1 MRSRRIAPGRWL
13 LPILAG
19 FLFLLVFALAL
30 SLTLPGDAILSLV
43 RPALGRAGLGIDARS
58 VRMGLPLSV
67 RMTDAM
73 VSRPGVGQVRLDS
86 VVAACEPTGLFRW
99 LPFRLTVRKGDASA
113 EIRTSPRFWNPG
125 KAQVRLA
132 AIAHEALAPLLPT
145 GPGTG
150 FLLDAA
156 EVQWRRS
163 SSGEITG
170 RGSGRFSMLRL
181 PIPAPGSPV
190 REAELR
196 DVEIRFAL
204 RGGTVHVSSITGTYE
219 GARARGT
226 GEISRFLTPF
236 QATITFHLTIEN
248 PLEGRVATLFD
259 LVAKNA
265 KNVNLRITGSLFA
278 PEGEFRFF

>member
-1 MRSRRIAPGRWL
+1 LRSRRIAPGRWL

-19 FLFLLVFALAL
+19 FLFLLVFALVV
-30 SLTLPGDAILSLV
+30 SVTLPGDAILSVL
-43 RPALGRAGLGIDARS
+43 RPALGRAGVGIDAAS
-58 VRMGLPLSV
+58 VRMRLPLSI
-67 RMTDAM
+67 RMTDAT
-73 VSRPGVGQVRLDS
+73 VSRQGIGRIRLDS

-99 LPFRLTVRKGDASA
+99 LPFRLTVRKGEGSA

-125 KAQVRLA
+125 TVRVRLA
-132 AIAHEALAPLLPT
+132 GIAHEALAPLLPP
-145 GPGTG
+145 GPDTG
-150 FLLDAA
+150 FRLDAA
-156 EVQWRRS
+156 ELRWRRS

-170 RGSGRFSMLRL
+170 GGSGRFSLLRF

-204 RGGTVHVSSITGTYE
+204 RGGTVHVPSITGTYE
-219 GARARGT
+219 GARVHGT
-226 GEISRFLTPF
+226 GEISRFLTPL
-236 QATITFHLTIEN
+236 QATVTFHLTIEN

-278 PEGEFRFF
+278 PAGEFRFF

>member
-1 MRSRRIAPGRWL
+1 MRSRPFAPRRWL

-19 FLFLLVFALAL
+19 FLFLLVFALVL

-43 RPALGRAGLGIDARS
+43 RPALGRAGIGIDAGS
-58 VRMGLPLSV
+58 ARMGLPLSV
-67 RMTDAM
+67 RMTDAT
-73 VSRPGVGQVRLDS
+73 VSHRGLGRLRLDS

-99 LPFRLTVRKGDASA
+99 LPFRLTVRKGDGSA
-113 EIRTSPRFWNPG
+113 EVRTSPRFWNPG

-132 AIAHEALAPLLPT
+132 GIAHEALAPLFPA

-150 FLLDAA
+150 FRLDAA
-156 EVQWRRS
+156 ELQWSRAG
-163 SSGEITG
+163 SGEITG

-181 PIPAPGSPV
+181 PIPTPGSPV
-190 REAELR
+190 RDAELR

-219 GARARGT
+219 GAQVHGT
-226 GEISRFLTPF
+226 GEILRFFTPL
-236 QATITFHLTIEN
+236 QATVTFHLTIEN

-265 KNVNLRITGSLFA
+265 KNVTLRVTGSLFA

>member
-1 MRSRRIAPGRWL
+1 MRRRRFAPGRWL

-19 FLFLLVFALAL
+19 FLFLLVFAAVV

-43 RPALGRAGLGIDARS
+43 RPALGRAGFGIEAGS

-67 RMTDAM
+67 RMTDATI
-73 VSRPGVGQVRLDS
+73 SRQGVGRLRLDS
-86 VVAACEPTGLFRW
+86 VVAACRPTGLFRW
-99 LPFRLTVRKGDASA
+99 LPFHLSVQMGQGSA
-113 EIRTSPRFWNPG
+113 EIRTSPRFWDPG

-132 AIAHEALAPLLPT
+132 GIAHEDLAPLLPV

-150 FLLDAA
+150 FRLDTA
-156 EVQWRRS
+156 EVRWNRAG
-163 SSGEITG
+163 SGEITG
-170 RGSGRFSMLRL
+170 RGTGRFSMLRL
-181 PIPAPGSPV
+181 PIPTPGSPV

-204 RGGTVHVSSITGTYE
+204 QGETVHVSSITGTYE
-219 GARARGT
+219 GARVHGT
-226 GEISRFLTPF
+226 GEISRFLNPF
-236 QATITFHLTIEN
+236 QAAVTFHLTIEN

-265 KNVNLRITGSLFA
+265 KNVTLRITGSVLA